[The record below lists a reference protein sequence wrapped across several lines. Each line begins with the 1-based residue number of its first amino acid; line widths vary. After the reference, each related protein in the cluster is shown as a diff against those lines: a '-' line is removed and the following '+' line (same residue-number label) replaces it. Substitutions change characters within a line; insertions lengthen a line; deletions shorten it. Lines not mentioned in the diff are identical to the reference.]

1 MEKGAHQL
9 GECSLG
15 VVDDNGFARLAQEK
29 ESQSKQAQHEA
40 EAKKELSESE
50 RKLLPLDGEKERKIK
65 PYKPIQKCARTAS
78 LAKIDQIAE
87 HFLGKDRAL
96 PTLEEFEKTTSML
109 RSRLGVASAD
119 KVVNEKRKLSVMD
132 DIDVFSGIVSASKR
146 REIKKR
152 TGHTGSNERCRQA
165 AQAVH

>member
-1 MEKGAHQL
+1 MCTH
-9 GECSLG
+9 CFS
-15 VVDDNGFARLAQEK
+15 
-29 ESQSKQAQHEA
+29 SQ
-40 EAKKELSESE
+40 
-50 RKLLPLDGEKERKIK
+50 
-65 PYKPIQKCARTAS
+65 
-78 LAKIDQIAE
+78 IDQIAE

-132 DIDVFSGIVSASKR
+132 DINVFSGIVSASKR